1 MTDRPNT
8 GKPDLSADTILYN
21 GVIRTMDAANPVA
34 EAIAIAG
41 GRIVG
46 LGTRAELQTF
56 QGEATDLVDLGGRM
70 VMPGLIDFHV
80 HLLTSMIARLH
91 RTALDTADEF
101 ETILHKIEAAC
112 ARPGGRDWVVA
123 SAYGARALARMREP
137 GALAALD
144 AVSRGRPVALQHLS
158 GHGYFVN
165 SAALQA
171 AGIDAETPDPPD
183 GEIVKDAAGRPTGL
197 LVEAGAWPVT
207 SVIPQISPAEKA
219 EAARASIGYLN
230 SLGITGFA
238 DASTSLEMLEIYR
251 ALDEAGALTCWAAF
265 HLALSP
271 TCSNYAADEASLM
284 REQRRELCGPHMH
297 ADFAKIFL
305 DGVPSLRTAAMLAPY
320 ASAPEEAPV
329 ATALTLDELTEA
341 IADFDRDGI
350 GVKVHAVGDRAI
362 RMVLDAVEQVRRRNG
377 PGGPQHQI
385 AHGQFIA
392 ASDIPR
398 LAALNVLHDMCP
410 PLWHPNSASLTHER
424 MVGPERYATV
434 WPVRDILAAGAAV
447 VAASDWR
454 TIAPDLDPWEAMCGL
469 VTRRDPTGRHEG
481 AHAPGQALSV
491 AEVLP
496 LYTSNPATA
505 MRLGHRTGRLAPGLS
520 ADMIMLDRDL
530 TTIDPMAIAQTRVLA
545 TWFEGRL
552 VHGGA

>member
-1 MTDRPNT
+1 MTDRPNAA
-8 GKPDLSADTILYN
+8 KPDPAAETILYN
-21 GVIRTMDAANPVA
+21 GVIRTMDAANPVV
-34 EAIAIAG
+34 EALAVAG

-46 LGTRAELQTF
+46 LGSQAELMALRT
-56 QGEATDLVDLGGRM
+56 EATVLVDLGGRM
-70 VMPGLIDFHV
+70 LMPGLIDFHV
-80 HLLTSMIARLH
+80 HLLSSMLARLH
-91 RTALDTADEF
+91 TTALDTADDF
-101 ETILHKIEAAC
+101 DTILGKIEAAC
-112 ARPGGRDWVVA
+112 ARQDGRDWVVA
-123 SAYGARALARMREP
+123 GAYGALALRRMREP

-144 AVSRGRPVALQHLS
+144 AVSRGRPVAMQHLS
-158 GHGYFVN
+158 GHGYFAN
-165 SAALQA
+165 SAALRI
-171 AGIDAETPDPPD
+171 AGIDAATPNPPD
-183 GEIVKDAAGRPTGL
+183 GEIVKDAAGQPTGL
-197 LVEAGAWPVT
+197 LIESGAWPVT
-207 SVIPQISPAEKA
+207 DAIPELTAAGKV
-219 EAARASIGYLN
+219 EAARASIAYLN

-238 DASTSLEMLEIYR
+238 DASASLEALQFYR

-271 TCSNYAADEASLM
+271 TCSGYSADEAKLM
-284 REQRRELCGPHMH
+284 REQRRELCGPHMN

-320 ASAPEEAPV
+320 ASAPDEPPV
-329 ATALTLDELTEA
+329 ATSLTLEELTEA
-341 IADFDRDGI
+341 IADFDRDGL

-362 RMVLDAVEQVRRRNG
+362 RMVLDAVEQVRLRNG
-377 PGGPQHQI
+377 PDGPQHQI
-385 AHGQFIA
+385 AHGQFITA
-392 ASDIPR
+392 ADIPR
-398 LAALNVLHDMCP
+398 LAKLNVLHDMCP

-434 WPVRDILAAGAAV
+434 WPVRDILASGAAV

-469 VTRRDPTGRHEG
+469 VTRRDPTGRYEG
-481 AHAPGQALSV
+481 THAPDQAVSV

-496 LYTSNPATA
+496 LYTSNPAAA

-530 TTIDPMAIAQTRVLA
+530 MTIDPMAIAQTKVLA

-552 VHGGA
+552 VHGSA

>member
-1 MTDRPNT
+1 M
-8 GKPDLSADTILYN
+8 PDLAAETILHN

-34 EAIAIAG
+34 EALAVAG
-41 GRIVG
+41 GRIVKV
-46 LGTRAELQTF
+46 GTTAEVLALRKEGTN
-56 QGEATDLVDLGGRM
+56 LIDLGGHM
-70 VMPGLIDFHV
+70 LMPGLIDFHV
-80 HLLTSMIARLH
+80 HLLSSMIARLH
-91 RTALDTADEF
+91 TTALDTADDF
-101 ETILHKIEAAC
+101 DTILRKIGEAC
-112 ARPGGRDWVVA
+112 TRGDGRDWVVA
-123 SAYGARALARMREP
+123 NSYGALALRRMREP
-137 GALAALD
+137 GALSALD
-144 AVSRGRPVALQHLS
+144 AVSRGRPVVMQHLS
-158 GHGYFVN
+158 GHGHFAN
-165 SAALQA
+165 SVALQI
-171 AGIDAETPDPPD
+171 AGIDAATPNPPD
-183 GEIVKDAAGRPTGL
+183 GEIVKDAGGHPTGL
-197 LVEAGAWPVT
+197 LVESGAWRVT
-207 SVIPQISPAEKA
+207 AAIPELSAAGKA

-238 DASTSLEMLEIYR
+238 DAAASLEMLEFYR
-251 ALDEAGALTCWAAF
+251 ALDDAGALTCWAAF

-271 TCSNYAADEASLM
+271 TCSNYAADEARSM
-284 REQRRELCGPHMH
+284 RERRRELCGPHMN

-320 ASAPEEAPV
+320 ASAPDEVPV
-329 ATALTLDELTEA
+329 ATSLTLDELTDA

-362 RMVLDAVEQVRRRNG
+362 RMVLDAVAQVRRRNG
-377 PGGPQHQI
+377 RGGPQHQI

-392 ASDIPR
+392 AADIPR
-398 LAALNVLHDMCP
+398 LAKLNILHDMCP
-410 PLWHPNSASLTHER
+410 PLWHPNSASRTHEA
-424 MVGPERYATV
+424 MVGIERYATV
-434 WPVRDILAAGAAV
+434 WPVRDILASGAAV

-530 TTIDPMAIAQTRVLA
+530 MAIDPMAIAKTRVLA

-552 VHGGA
+552 VHGSV

>member
-1 MTDRPNT
+1 MSNP
-8 GKPDLSADTILYN
+8 SAETILHN

-34 EAIAIAG
+34 QALAIAG
-41 GRIVG
+41 GKIIGVG
-46 LGTRAELQTF
+46 SRAEIEPLR
-56 QGEATDLVDLGGRM
+56 GERTAVIDLGGRM
-70 VMPGLIDFHV
+70 LMPGLIDFHV
-80 HLLTSMIARLH
+80 HLLPSMIARLH
-91 RTALDTADEF
+91 TTAIDTADDF
-101 ETILHKIEAAC
+101 DTILGKVADAC
-112 ARPGGRDWVVA
+112 TRGDGRDWVVA
-123 SAYGARALARMREP
+123 NSYGALALQRMREP

-144 AVSRGRPVALQHLS
+144 AVSGNRPVVMQHLS
-158 GHGYFVN
+158 GHGHFAN
-165 SAALQA
+165 SAALRL
-171 AGIDAETPDPPD
+171 AGIDAATPNPPD
-183 GEIVKDAAGRPTGL
+183 GEIVRDAAGQPTGL
-197 LVEAGAWPVT
+197 LVESGAWAVT
-207 SVIPQISPAEKA
+207 AAIPELSAAGKA

-238 DASTSLEMLEIYR
+238 DASASLEALEFYR
-251 ALDEAGALTCWAAF
+251 ALDDAGALTCWAAF

-271 TCSNYAADEASLM
+271 TCSGYSADEARLM
-284 REQRRELCGPHMH
+284 REQRRELCGPHMN

-320 ASAPEEAPV
+320 ASAPDEPPV
-329 ATALTLDELTEA
+329 ATSLTLDELTEA

-385 AHGQFIA
+385 AHGQFITA
-392 ASDIPR
+392 DDIPR
-398 LAALNVLHDMCP
+398 LAQLNVLHDMCP

-469 VTRRDPTGRHEG
+469 VTRRDPTGRHDG
-481 AHAPGQALSV
+481 AHAPDQALSV

-496 LYTSNPATA
+496 LYTTNPAAA
-505 MRLGHRTGRLAPGLS
+505 MRLGDRTGRLAPGLS

-530 TTIDPMAIAQTRVLA
+530 MTIDPLAIAQTEVLA

-552 VHGGA
+552 VHGSA

>member
-1 MTDRPNT
+1 MPN
-8 GKPDLSADTILYN
+8 PSAETILHN

-34 EAIAIAG
+34 EALAVADG
-41 GRIVG
+41 KIVRVG
-46 LGTRAELQTF
+46 SWAEVEPLR
-56 QGEATDLVDLGGRM
+56 GERTHLIDLGGRM
-70 VMPGLIDFHV
+70 LMPGLIDFHV
-80 HLLTSMIARLH
+80 HLLPSMIARLH
-91 RTALDTADEF
+91 TTALDTADDF
-101 ETILHKIEAAC
+101 DTILRKIEAAC
-112 ARPGGRDWVVA
+112 ARQDGRGWVVA
-123 SAYGARALARMREP
+123 GAYGALALRRMREP

-144 AVSRGRPVALQHLS
+144 AISRDRPVAMQHLS
-158 GHGYFVN
+158 GHGYFAN
-165 SAALQA
+165 SAALRI
-171 AGIDAETPDPPD
+171 AGIDAATPNPPD
-183 GEIVKDAAGRPTGL
+183 GEIVKDTSGQPTGL
-197 LVEAGAWPVT
+197 LIESGAWAVT
-207 SVIPQISPAEKA
+207 DVIPELSAAGKA
-219 EAARASIGYLN
+219 EAARASIAYLN

-238 DASTSLEMLEIYR
+238 DASASLEMLEFYR
-251 ALDEAGALTCWAAF
+251 ALDDAGALTCWAAF

-271 TCSNYAADEASLM
+271 TCSHYSATEAQTM
-284 REQRRELCGPHMH
+284 REQRRELCGPHMN

-320 ASAPEEAPV
+320 ASAPDEPPA
-329 ATALTLDELTEA
+329 ATSLTLDELTEA

-350 GVKVHAVGDRAI
+350 GVKVHAVGDRAV

-385 AHGQFIA
+385 AHGQFITA
-392 ASDIPR
+392 ADIPR
-398 LAALNVLHDMCP
+398 LAELNVLHDMCP

-424 MVGPERYATV
+424 MVGLERYATV

-496 LYTSNPATA
+496 LYTCNPAAA

-530 TTIDPMAIAQTRVLA
+530 MAIEPLAIAQTKVLA

-552 VHGGA
+552 VHGNA

>member
-1 MTDRPNT
+1 MTDRLNT
-8 GKPDLSADTILYN
+8 AEPAPAAETILHN
-21 GVIRTMDAANPVA
+21 GVIRTMDPANPLA
-34 EAIAIAG
+34 EALAVAG

-46 LGTRAELQTF
+46 LGTQAEVMALRT
-56 QGEATDLVDLGGRM
+56 EATVLVDLGGRM
-70 VMPGLIDFHV
+70 LMPGLIDFHV
-80 HLLTSMIARLH
+80 HLLPSMIARLH
-91 RTALDTADEF
+91 TTALDTADDF
-101 ETILHKIEAAC
+101 DTILGKIEAAC
-112 ARPGGRDWVVA
+112 ARQDGRDWVVA
-123 SAYGARALARMREP
+123 GSYGALALRRMREP

-144 AVSRGRPVALQHLS
+144 AVSRGRPVAMQHLS
-158 GHGYFVN
+158 GHGYFAN
-165 SAALQA
+165 STALRI
-171 AGIDAETPDPPD
+171 AGIDAATPNPPD
-183 GEIVKDAAGRPTGL
+183 GEVVKDAAGQPTGL
-197 LVEAGAWPVT
+197 LIESGAWPVT
-207 SVIPQISPAEKA
+207 DAIPELTAAGKA
-219 EAARASIGYLN
+219 EAARASIAYLN

-238 DASTSLEMLEIYR
+238 DASASLEALQFYR
-251 ALDEAGALTCWAAF
+251 ALDDAGALTCWAAF

-271 TCSNYAADEASLM
+271 TCSGYAAEEAKLM
-284 REQRRELCGPHMH
+284 REQRRQLCGPHMN

-320 ASAPEEAPV
+320 ASAPDEAPV
-329 ATALTLDELTEA
+329 ATSLTLDELTEA
-341 IADFDRDGI
+341 IADFDRDGL

-385 AHGQFIA
+385 AHGQFITA
-392 ASDIPR
+392 EDILR
-398 LAALNVLHDMCP
+398 LAKLNVLHDMCP

-469 VTRRDPTGRHEG
+469 VIRRDPTGRHEG
-481 AHAPGQALSV
+481 VHAPDQAVSV

-496 LYTSNPATA
+496 LYTTNPAAA

-530 TTIDPMAIAQTRVLA
+530 MTIDPLAIAQTKVLA

-552 VHGGA
+552 VHGSA